1 MRATAVILALGAATA
16 KGALPD
22 ASVAGPSSGLHFGA
36 AANSQVEQI
45 DYRRCWMRD
54 GKRHCRLVHSGGGND
69 DNAIPAY
76 GAGRP
81 ESYRVG
87 TAEWYRAMERDG
99 RLHTEGSSP

>member
-1 MRATAVILALGAATA
+1 M
-16 KGALPD
+16 GALPD

-87 TAEWYRAMERDG
+87 TAEWYRAMEREG